1 MSGRPTWFHRGHPP
15 TCSCVDCVEQRLSSE
30 DEVARMRAS
39 ARTRVRREPEMARR
53 GESPTEARRAVRQ
66 GLRHY
71 QRRRLVRGTLRI
83 LAPMAL
89 GAAIVIVLA
98 LWFPSI
104 AQEWLEKIQEVIARL
119 N

>member
-1 MSGRPTWFHRGHPP
+1 
-15 TCSCVDCVEQRLSSE
+15 
-30 DEVARMRAS
+30 
-39 ARTRVRREPEMARR
+39 MARR

-71 QRRRLVRGTLRI
+71 RRRRLIRGTLRI